1 MSQVNLNGASNVSG
15 TLLSDVSRSP
25 QMAFALLQMKLAEA
39 NKNEAMNGIHS
50 IEATQAKKA
59 EMAEMLNK
67 ARDMKQGHHYLNNW
81 GDENNIPDDLE
92 KWATENKINLP
103 NQDDVG
109 RPKKSG
115 SCDNSKCDAAWDKV
129 IAQIQT
135 KMDTI
140 GSDIQTKMVQLQDM
154 MGQYNSYMQ
163 GANSAIATSNQ
174 TLSSLARGQ

>member
-15 TLLSDVSRSP
+15 TLLDNVARSP

-67 ARDMKQGHHYLNNW
+67 ARDYKQNGLHLNDAGIPSGIDDKFAKYCNDNGITVPHYAKYA
-81 GDENNIPDDLE
+81 DSKEDLDK
-92 KWATENKINLP
+92 KWDSA
-103 NQDDVG
+103 
-109 RPKKSG
+109 
-115 SCDNSKCDAAWDKV
+115 
-129 IAQIQT
+129 IAQMQT

-140 GSDIQTKMVQLQDM
+140 GSNIQTKMVQLQDM